1 MTKTVITSILS
12 GAFTFFLFY
21 LLGAFITTTFNISQ
35 WSETARVVV
44 GVFGGFFSLTVICC
58 ILIHKIT
65 E

>member
-1 MTKTVITSILS
+1 MTKTVIISILS
-12 GAFTFFLFY
+12 GLFVFFLFY

-44 GVFGGFFSLTVICC
+44 GIFGGFFSLTVMCS

-65 E
+65 K